1 MISIIL
7 VTYLFSLL
15 IALSQAAGTTADGKR
30 GVARIMDFG
39 DYEQQGGISKRDR
52 VTW

>member
-7 VTYLFSLL
+7 FTYFFTFLTLC
-15 IALSQAAGTTADGKR
+15 QAAGTTPNGKR

-39 DYEQQGGISKRDR
+39 DNQSPFDKRDR

>member
-1 MISIIL
+1 MLSIIL
-7 VTYLFSLL
+7 FTYLISFLTL
-15 IALSQAAGTTADGKR
+15 CQAAGTTADGKR

-39 DYEQQGGISKRDR
+39 GNQTHVDKRDR